1 MDHLRLCMNALR
13 VLARTND
20 PNRLFLIQRR
30 IDEYLK
36 TETAVNLTRT
46 LERLRKAVHHEE
58 VERRGGENWS
68 IAKEYVRSLLHR
80 MT

>member
-13 VLARTND
+13 VLAKSND
-20 PNRLFLIQRR
+20 PDRTVSVERY

-36 TETAVNLTRT
+36 AETVGLSRT
-46 LERLRKAVHHEE
+46 LERLRKAVRREE
-58 VERRGGENWS
+58 AERREGEDWS